1 MSSETPET
9 PDALETPETPDA
21 PETPETPDALETL
34 EVVEEKVMVVCT
46 TCNNSLSVPPTYSGT
61 IRCPVCADEF
71 RVESSIKREN
81 ERGDE
86 DYLEIDISKD
96 RRFWIGLV
104 APLIP
109 TILTFIV
116 VTTGLHQPSSPD
128 IMGVMMFVS
137 SLCMWPIL
145 GFVLAKSSGTFV
157 LSFRAGARVSAIL
170 SLMIVGVVWFWFF
183 AWISGGVTN

>member
-9 PDALETPETPDA
+9 IETPDTL
-21 PETPETPDALETL
+21 ETTANPNALETL
-34 EVVEEKVMVVCT
+34 ETVEEKVMVVCT

-71 RVESSIKREN
+71 RVVSPIKREN
-81 ERGDE
+81 ERVGE
-86 DYLEIDISKD
+86 EYSEIDISKD

-104 APLIP
+104 APIMP

-145 GFVLAKSSGTFV
+145 GFILAKSSGTFV

>member
-1 MSSETPET
+1 MSSETP
-9 PDALETPETPDA
+9 DAL
-21 PETPETPDALETL
+21 ETPETPDALETL

-61 IRCPVCADEF
+61 IRCPVCADGF
-71 RVESSIKREN
+71 RVESSIKQEN

-104 APLIP
+104 APLMP

-128 IMGVMMFVS
+128 LMGVIWFVC
-137 SLCMWPIL
+137 SLCLWPIL